1 MGGGCA
7 NIAVSSTSL
16 MQRHFVFCQRLNDD
30 AGSRLKEWIKC
41 AHARQKTCGGSS
53 LPSRWYCR

>member
-1 MGGGCA
+1 MGGGCT

-53 LPSRWYCR
+53 LP